1 MVLSLLIFFSI
12 FLPLNWSFQLCQV
25 YLGGGRQIKLDIC
38 ENLDSGDIYTKE
50 SVTFIKANF
59 IDDYCESFTED
70 VYISEKRLLRTKV
83 KKMYLFGKSPAKPN
97 CVPDGAIYL
106 INGLYY
112 VPSKKHNYI
121 TNISNAAGSKLASS
135 ICKEYRNFI
144 NAKDF
149 RAVSETRDFI
159 RQIYGSDN
167 ITGYIVSGKIYIESC
182 VEIPVTSIIYSK
194 KINGICYK
202 ETPVVIHGSTLMFSS
217 IGIDLESEATTVDCS
232 VLERNRIVIWEDNI
246 SLRIIILGLS
256 SIILFMFILNC
267 VLISWCTSKENEK
280 KTAEVDYN
288 NFLYNLANETI
299 NDKILKRSSAYSLT
313 GGQINEVNKN
323 KEFTMVNGNTLN
335 NEPIVFLEASP
346 QPHPFD
352 EFLQSKG
359 TIASSSICV

>member
-1 MVLSLLIFFSI
+1 MPNI
-12 FLPLNWSFQLCQV
+12 
-25 YLGGGRQIKLDIC
+25 
-38 ENLDSGDIYTKE
+38 SGWCDIYTKE

-59 IDDYCESFTED
+59 IEDYCESFTED
-70 VYISEKRLLRTKV
+70 VYISEKRLLRIKV
-83 KKMYLFGKSPAKPN
+83 RKMYLFGKGPAKPN

-121 TNISNAAGSKLASS
+121 TNISNAAGSRLASS
-135 ICKEYRNFI
+135 ICREYINFI

-167 ITGYIVSGKIYIESC
+167 ITGYIVGGKVYIKPCIETSA
-182 VEIPVTSIIYSK
+182 TSIISSK

-232 VLERNRIVIWEDNI
+232 VMEKSKVVIWEDNV
-246 SLRIIILGLS
+246 SLKIIILGLS
-256 SIILFMFILNC
+256 SILIFMLILNC
-267 VLISWCTSKENEK
+267 VLISWCTSRENEK
-280 KTAEVDYN
+280 IATEMDYN

-299 NDKILKRSSAYSLT
+299 NEKSLQRSSAYSLT
-313 GGQINEVNKN
+313 ADQIKEANEGGKIMTLN
-323 KEFTMVNGNTLN
+323 MNTLN
-335 NEPIVFLEASP
+335 NGPVIFSEPLP
-346 QPHPFD
+346 RPHPFD
-352 EFLQSKG
+352 EFLQSEDK
-359 TIASSSICV
+359 ILASSIRV